1 MFGGGGENDG
11 DGEEEGDGGVG
22 DDVVAEDGRVVIAD
36 LGVG

>member
-11 DGEEEGDGGVG
+11 DGEEGGDGGVG

>member
-1 MFGGGGENDG
+1 MFGGGGENHG
-11 DGEEEGDGGVG
+11 DGEEGGDGGVG